1 VPASRCQ
8 GGRQVLLD
16 AQQVD
21 GRPGGGGTERLP
33 SNLAAES
40 VLLQIEEPV
49 HALDICQRL
58 RSRHLLPLEDLPRR
72 KRPFELPDK
81 FLQGVLHHPVQ
92 DLPPRMLRRVRK
104 LKSGK
109 LWVGYY
115 YDGRDADGKREEVPL
130 GTDLA
135 EAKLEWARLEHKAK
149 PEVMATMGE
158 LFDRYERDIIPVKSP
173 RTQKDNK
180 YELERLRKAFA
191 DAPIEAISP
200 PVIAQY
206 RDART
211 AKTRANR
218 EIALLS
224 HVFTMAM
231 EWGFAER
238 NPCLA
243 VRRNKEKVRDFYAAD
258 EIWGELTGLGL
269 FIEAL
274 LERRKLQGERNSR
287 LITNDSGLRM
297 SWEMLRN
304 RFSEARYRAAR
315 KLIADGNADLA
326 SKVRQFQFRDIRPKA
341 TSETEDISHASRLL
355 GHSKEEI
362 TKRVYRRVGEVVS
375 PTK

>member
-1 VPASRCQ
+1 
-8 GGRQVLLD
+8 
-16 AQQVD
+16 
-21 GRPGGGGTERLP
+21 
-33 SNLAAES
+33 
-40 VLLQIEEPV
+40 
-49 HALDICQRL
+49 
-58 RSRHLLPLEDLPRR
+58 
-72 KRPFELPDK
+72 
-81 FLQGVLHHPVQ
+81 
-92 DLPPRMLRRVRK
+92 
-104 LKSGK
+104 
-109 LWVGYY
+109 
-115 YDGRDADGKREEVPL
+115 
-130 GTDLA
+130 
-135 EAKLEWARLEHKAK
+135 
-149 PEVMATMGE
+149 MGE
-158 LFDRYERDIIPVKSP
+158 LFDRYERDIIPTKSP

-191 DAPIEAISP
+191 DAPIEAINP

-258 EIWGELTGLGL
+258 EIWDAMDLAYLAGQRPADTLKFSTVDLDEDYLWVDQNKTDKKLRIRRHVNGELTGLGL

-274 LERRKLQGERNSR
+274 LERRKLQGVRNTR

-304 RFSEARYRAAR
+304 RFSEARDKAAR
-315 KLIADGNADLA
+315 KLIADGNTDLA
-326 SKVRQFQFRDIRPKA
+326 TKVRQFQFRDIRPKA
-341 TSETEDISHASRLL
+341 ASEIEDISHASRLL

>member
-1 VPASRCQ
+1 
-8 GGRQVLLD
+8 
-16 AQQVD
+16 
-21 GRPGGGGTERLP
+21 
-33 SNLAAES
+33 
-40 VLLQIEEPV
+40 
-49 HALDICQRL
+49 
-58 RSRHLLPLEDLPRR
+58 
-72 KRPFELPDK
+72 
-81 FLQGVLHHPVQ
+81 
-92 DLPPRMLRRVRK
+92 MLRRVRK
-104 LKSGK
+104 MKSGK

-115 YDGRDADGKREEVPL
+115 YDGRDADGKRQEVPL

-135 EAKLEWARLEHKAK
+135 EAKLEWARLEYKVK
-149 PEVMATMGE
+149 PKVMTTLGE
-158 LFDRYERDIIPVKSP
+158 LFDRYERDVMPTKSP

-180 YELERLRKAFA
+180 YEMERLRSAFA
-191 DAPIEAISP
+191 DAPIEAVSP

-258 EIWGELTGLGL
+258 EIWSAVYVEGDQGLKDAMDLAYLAGQRPADTLKISTADVDQDYLWIDQNKTDKKLRIRRHVDGQLTGLGMFL
-269 FIEAL
+269 EAL
-274 LERRKLQGERNSR
+274 LERRKLQGVRNSR

-304 RFSEARYRAAR
+304 RFSEARDKAAR
-315 KLIADGNADLA
+315 KLVAEGNDDLA
-326 SKVRQFQFRDIRPKA
+326 VKVRQFQFRDIRPKA
-341 TSETEDISHASRLL
+341 ASEIEDISHASRLL
-355 GHSKEEI
+355 GHSREEI

>member
-1 VPASRCQ
+1 M
-8 GGRQVLLD
+8 
-16 AQQVD
+16 
-21 GRPGGGGTERLP
+21 
-33 SNLAAES
+33 
-40 VLLQIEEPV
+40 
-49 HALDICQRL
+49 
-58 RSRHLLPLEDLPRR
+58 RSR
-72 KRPFELPDK
+72 KATNK
-81 FLQGVLHHPVQ
+81 

-115 YDGRDADGKREEVPL
+115 HDGRNADGKRQEVPL

-135 EAKLEWARLEHKAK
+135 EAKLEWARLEHKAAPK
-149 PEVMATMGE
+149 VMATMGE
-158 LFDRYERDIIPVKSP
+158 LLDHYDRDIIPGKSP

-191 DAPIEAISP
+191 DAPIEAITP

-206 RDART
+206 RDARS

-258 EIWGELTGLGL
+258 EIWGAVYAEADQGLKDAMDLAYLAGQRPADTLMFSTVDLDEDFLWVDQNKTEKKLRIRRHLNGELTGLGR
-269 FIEAL
+269 FIDAL
-274 LERRKLQGERNSR
+274 LERRKLQVYATG
-287 LITNDSGLRM
+287 
-297 SWEMLRN
+297 
-304 RFSEARYRAAR
+304 
-315 KLIADGNADLA
+315 A
-326 SKVRQFQFRDIRPKA
+326 S
-341 TSETEDISHASRLL
+341 
-355 GHSKEEI
+355 
-362 TKRVYRRVGEVVS
+362 S
-375 PTK
+375 PTTQVCA

>member
-1 VPASRCQ
+1 MRNRKAS
-8 GGRQVLLD
+8 
-16 AQQVD
+16 
-21 GRPGGGGTERLP
+21 
-33 SNLAAES
+33 N
-40 VLLQIEEPV
+40 
-49 HALDICQRL
+49 
-58 RSRHLLPLEDLPRR
+58 
-72 KRPFELPDK
+72 K
-81 FLQGVLHHPVQ
+81 

-115 YDGRDADGKREEVPL
+115 YDGRDAEGKRQEVPL

-135 EAKLEWARLEHKAK
+135 EAKLEWARLEHRAK
-149 PEVMATMGE
+149 PKVMATMGE
-158 LFDRYERDIIPVKSP
+158 LFDRYERDIIPGKSP
-173 RTQKDNK
+173 RTQKDNR

-206 RDART
+206 RDARS

-258 EIWGELTGLGL
+258 EIWDAVYAEGDQGLKDAMDLAYLAGQRPADTLKFSTVDLDEDYLWVDQNKTDKKLRIRRHVNGELTGLGL

-274 LERRKLQGERNSR
+274 LERRKLQGVRNSR

-304 RFSEARYRAAR
+304 RFSEARDRAAR
-315 KLIADGNADLA
+315 KLTADGNTDLA
-326 SKVRQFQFRDIRPKA
+326 IKVRQFQFRDIRPKA
-341 TSETEDISHASRLL
+341 ASEIEDISHASRLL

>member
-1 VPASRCQ
+1 
-8 GGRQVLLD
+8 
-16 AQQVD
+16 
-21 GRPGGGGTERLP
+21 
-33 SNLAAES
+33 
-40 VLLQIEEPV
+40 
-49 HALDICQRL
+49 
-58 RSRHLLPLEDLPRR
+58 
-72 KRPFELPDK
+72 
-81 FLQGVLHHPVQ
+81 
-92 DLPPRMLRRVRK
+92 MLRRVRK

-115 YDGRDADGKREEVPL
+115 YDGRDADGKRQEVPL

-149 PEVMATMGE
+149 PKVMATMGE
-158 LFDRYERDIIPVKSP
+158 LFDRYERDIIPGKSP

-206 RDART
+206 RDARS

-258 EIWGELTGLGL
+258 EIWDAVYAEGDQGLKD
-269 FIEAL
+269 A
-274 LERRKLQGERNSR
+274 
-287 LITNDSGLRM
+287 M
-297 SWEMLRN
+297 
-304 RFSEARYRAAR
+304 
-315 KLIADGNADLA
+315 DLA
-326 SKVRQFQFRDIRPKA
+326 YLAGQRPADTLKFS
-341 TSETEDISHASRLL
+341 TVDLDEDYL
-355 GHSKEEI
+355 
-362 TKRVYRRVGEVVS
+362 
-375 PTK
+375 